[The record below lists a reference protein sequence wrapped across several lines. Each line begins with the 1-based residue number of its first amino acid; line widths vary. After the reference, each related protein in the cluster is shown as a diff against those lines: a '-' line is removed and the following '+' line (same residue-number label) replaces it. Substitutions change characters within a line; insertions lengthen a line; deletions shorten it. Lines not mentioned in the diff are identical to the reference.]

1 MNMDTA
7 NMKIKSGAFENDGE
21 IPSRFTCDG
30 EGINPALVFENIP
43 KEAKSLALLM
53 DDPDIPEFAKKSYS
67 IEVWDHWVVF
77 NMPPGTKNINEN
89 SIPNGAVGKN
99 TSGKNKY
106 GPPCPPDR
114 EHRYFFKL
122 YALDTTLALDENS
135 TKKDVLDAMQGHI
148 LGEAELVGRY
158 KRK

>member
-1 MNMDTA
+1 
-7 NMKIKSGAFENDGE
+7 MKIKSGAFENDGK

-30 EGINPALVFENIP
+30 EGISPVLVFENAP
-43 KEAKSLALLM
+43 KEAKSLALIM
-53 DDPDIPEFAKKSYS
+53 DDPDIPESAKKSYN

-77 NMPPGTKNINEN
+77 NMPPETRKIDEN
-89 SIPNGAVGKN
+89 FMPNGIVGKN
-99 TSGKNKY
+99 TSGENKY

-122 YALDTTLALDENS
+122 YALDTTLALDGNS
-135 TKKDVLDAMQGHI
+135 TKKDVLKAMRGHV
-148 LGEAELVGRY
+148 LREAELMGRY